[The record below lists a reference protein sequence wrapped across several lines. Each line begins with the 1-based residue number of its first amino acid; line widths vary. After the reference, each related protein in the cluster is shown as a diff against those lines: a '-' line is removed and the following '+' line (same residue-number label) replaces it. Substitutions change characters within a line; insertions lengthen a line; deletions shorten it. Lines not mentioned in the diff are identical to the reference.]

1 MAGQT
6 WTVLPD
12 QGEAMKVSFLVGR
25 TIFPQE
31 SAKGRS
37 ECETLSLDESSGE
50 VDCDPLVLRNVV
62 GAYSH
67 KCGRGR
73 IWSRYRTKCVRKFF

>member
-1 MAGQT
+1 MERQ
-6 WTVLPD
+6 
-12 QGEAMKVSFLVGR
+12 F
-25 TIFPQE
+25 FPQE

-37 ECETLSLDESSGE
+37 ECETLSLDENRGE